1 MFNDKIIF
9 TKGETEKLINYQFY
23 NSSYKACCEI
33 KKQNSM
39 DNNCFKTNYQNNI
52 VIYELQDG
60 KGYVKTE
67 EELILKIE
75 EERKNGIYCII

>member
-39 DNNCFKTNYQNNI
+39 DNNWFKTNYQNMEFSKKINNLVQQEKYI
-52 VIYELQDG
+52 N
-60 KGYVKTE
+60 KTH
-67 EELILKIE
+67 INTK
-75 EERKNGIYCII
+75 KK